1 MKKLRWQILVVVV
14 ALVAIGII
22 LFSQQPASLLPGAAP
37 APALEP
43 ASGGVYT
50 EALVG
55 QIGRLNPTLDYYN
68 PTDRSINRLIYSGLI
83 RFDDRGQPQGD
94 LVEAWGIS
102 KDGRVFTFSLRQN
115 AVWHDGQPVTS
126 EDVLFTI
133 DLLRDENTPLPADLR
148 EFWGKIEVFVIDQ
161 KNLQFRLPEP
171 FAPFLDYL
179 TFGVLP
185 LHIWEGVSPEGL
197 PDSLLNLTPIGSGPY
212 KFDQLLVDE
221 DQLQGIQ
228 LSAFA
233 DYYRKQPYIDQ
244 IVFKLYPDSASVLTA
259 YQQGDVLGIGQIPI
273 DLLPT
278 ALKQRELAVYTG
290 RQPRFGL
297 IYLNLDQPALPFFQD
312 SDLRRALLMGL
323 NRQRMI
329 DRLLGSQAVLAD
341 GPILPGTWAYYDG
354 IERIEFN
361 PERALSIIRDADYTI
376 PAEGGDVRSKDGV
389 QFAFELV
396 YPDQEPYIQL
406 AQSIAADWA
415 RLGVKATLKAVTYD
429 DLLNNYLMTGTYQA
443 ALVDLNL
450 GRTPDP
456 DPYPFWHQAQIAGGQ
471 NYARWNDAQAS
482 EYLEQARVDVDQ
494 AERLRRYKNFQVRF
508 TNQMPALPLYYLV
521 QSYGIDKAVQGVRV
535 GPLFESSDR
544 FNNVMDWYLTVER
557 VSAALNK

>member
-55 QIGRLNPTLDYYN
+55 QIGRLNPVLDYYN

-133 DLLRDENTPLPADLR
+133 DLLRDENIPLPADLR
-148 EFWGKIEVFVIDQ
+148 EFWGQIEVFVIDE

-185 LHIWEGVSPEGL
+185 LHIWEGISPEAL
-197 PDSLLNLTPIGSGPY
+197 PDSQLNITPIGSGPY
-212 KFDQLLVDE
+212 KFDQLLADE

-244 IVFKLYPDSASVLTA
+244 IIFKLYPDVASALTA
-259 YQQGDVLGIGQIPI
+259 YQQGEVLGIGQIPF
-273 DLLPT
+273 DLLPAT
-278 ALKQRELAVYTG
+278 LKERELAVYTA
-290 RQPRFGL
+290 RQPRLGL

-312 SDLRRALLMGL
+312 ADLRRALLMGL

-354 IERIEFN
+354 IERIEYS
-361 PERALSIIRDADYTI
+361 PEQALSIIRDADYTI

-396 YPDQEPYIQL
+396 HPDQEPYTQL

-443 ALVDLNL
+443 ALIDLNL

-456 DPYPFWHQAQIAGGQ
+456 DPYPFWHQAQITGGQ

-482 EYLEQARVDVDQ
+482 EYLEQARVEVDQ

-535 GPLFESSDR
+535 GPLFEPSDR

-557 VSAALNK
+557 MSAVLNK

>member
-55 QIGRLNPTLDYYN
+55 QIGRLNPVLDYYN

-133 DLLRDENTPLPADLR
+133 DLLRDENIPLPADLR
-148 EFWGKIEVFVIDQ
+148 EFWGQIEVFVIDE

-185 LHIWEGVSPEGL
+185 LHIWEGVSPNAL
-197 PDSLLNLTPIGSGPY
+197 PDSQLNITPIGSGPY
-212 KFDQLLVDE
+212 KFDQLLAED

-244 IVFKLYPDSASVLTA
+244 IVFKLYPDSASALAA
-259 YQQGDVLGIGQIPI
+259 YQQGEVLGIGQIPF
-273 DLLPT
+273 DLLPA
-278 ALKQRELAVYTG
+278 ALKERELAVYTG
-290 RQPRFGL
+290 RQPRLGL
-297 IYLNLDQPALPFFQD
+297 IYLNLDQPALPFFED
-312 SDLRRALLMGL
+312 ADLRRALLMGL

-354 IERIEFN
+354 IERIEYN
-361 PERALSIIRDADYTI
+361 LERALSIIRDADYTI
-376 PAEGGDVRSKDGV
+376 PAEGGEVRSKDGV

-396 YPDQEPYIQL
+396 YPDQEPYTQL

-456 DPYPFWHQAQIAGGQ
+456 DPYPFWHQAQITGGQ

-482 EYLEQARVDVDQ
+482 EYLEQARVEVDQ
-494 AERLRRYKNFQVRF
+494 VERLRRYKNFQVRF

-544 FNNVMDWYLTVER
+544 FNNVIDWYLTVER
-557 VSAALNK
+557 VSATLNK

>member
-43 ASGGVYT
+43 APGGVYT

-55 QIGRLNPTLDYYN
+55 QIGRLNPVLDYYN

-94 LVEAWGIS
+94 LVDAWGIS

-133 DLLRDENTPLPADLR
+133 DLLRDENIPIPADLR
-148 EFWGKIEVFVIDQ
+148 EFWGQVEVFVIDE

-179 TFGVLP
+179 TFGLLP
-185 LHIWEGVSPEGL
+185 VHIWEGVSPEAL
-197 PDSLLNLTPIGSGPY
+197 PDSQLSLAPIGSGPY
-212 KFDQLLVDE
+212 KFDQLLID
-221 DQLQGIQ
+221 DGQIQGVQ

-233 DYYRKQPYIDQ
+233 NYYRQQPYIDQ
-244 IVFKLYPDSASVLTA
+244 IVFKLFPDSASALTA
-259 YQQGDVLGIGQIPI
+259 YQQGEVLGIGQIPF
-273 DLLPT
+273 DLLLA
-278 ALKQRELAVYTG
+278 ALKERDLAVYTG
-290 RQPRFGL
+290 RQPRLGL
-297 IYLNLDQPALPFFQD
+297 IYLNLDQPTLPFFQD
-312 SDLRRALLMGL
+312 ADLRRALLMGL

-354 IERIEFN
+354 IERIEYN
-361 PERALSIIRDADYTI
+361 PDQALNIIRDADYTI
-376 PAEGGDVRSKDGV
+376 PAEGGEVRSKDGI

-396 YPDQEPYIQL
+396 YPDQEPYPQI

-456 DPYPFWHQAQIAGGQ
+456 DPYPFWHQAQITGGQ

-482 EYLEQARVDVDQ
+482 EYLEQARVEVDQ

-521 QSYGIDKAVQGVRV
+521 QSFGIDKAVQGVRV
-535 GPLFESSDR
+535 GPIFEPSDR

-557 VSAALNK
+557 VSAASNK

>member
-55 QIGRLNPTLDYYN
+55 QIGRLNPVLDYYN

-133 DLLRDENTPLPADLR
+133 DLLRDENIPLPTDLR
-148 EFWGKIEVFVIDQ
+148 EFWGQIEVFVIDE

-185 LHIWEGVSPEGL
+185 LHIWEGVSPNAL
-197 PDSLLNLTPIGSGPY
+197 PDSQLNITPIGSGPY
-212 KFDQLLVDE
+212 KFDQLLAED

-244 IVFKLYPDSASVLTA
+244 IVFKLYPDSASALAA
-259 YQQGDVLGIGQIPI
+259 YQQGEVLGIGQIPF
-273 DLLPT
+273 DLLPA
-278 ALKQRELAVYTG
+278 ALKERELAVYTG
-290 RQPRFGL
+290 RQPRLGL
-297 IYLNLDQPALPFFQD
+297 IYLNLDQPALPFFED
-312 SDLRRALLMGL
+312 ADLRRALLMGL

-354 IERIEFN
+354 IERIEYN
-361 PERALSIIRDADYTI
+361 LERALSIIRDADYTI
-376 PAEGGDVRSKDGV
+376 PAEGGEVRSKDGV

-396 YPDQEPYIQL
+396 YPDQEPYTQL

-456 DPYPFWHQAQIAGGQ
+456 DPYPFWHQAQITGGQ

-482 EYLEQARVDVDQ
+482 EYLEQARVEVDQ
-494 AERLRRYKNFQVRF
+494 VERLRRYKNFQVRF

-544 FNNVMDWYLTVER
+544 FNNVIDWYLTVER
-557 VSAALNK
+557 VSATLNK